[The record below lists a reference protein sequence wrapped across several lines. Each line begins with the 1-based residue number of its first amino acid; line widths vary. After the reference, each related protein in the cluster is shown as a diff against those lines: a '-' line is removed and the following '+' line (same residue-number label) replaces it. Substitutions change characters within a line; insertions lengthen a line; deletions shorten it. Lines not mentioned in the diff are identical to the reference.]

1 MLLHA
6 IKSHLKQNGKG
17 FLTAEL
23 PDDPMNLVEL
33 GINSIKNVL
42 CMEGECHNCKE
53 SSLVD
58 EICEVL
64 ESCDLLISFSKW
76 ATIVNFVTFK
86 MLIL

>member
-33 GINSIKNVL
+33 RINSIKNIL
-42 CMEGECHNCKE
+42 CMEGECHNCKG

-64 ESCDLLISFSKW
+64 ESCDLLMSFSKW